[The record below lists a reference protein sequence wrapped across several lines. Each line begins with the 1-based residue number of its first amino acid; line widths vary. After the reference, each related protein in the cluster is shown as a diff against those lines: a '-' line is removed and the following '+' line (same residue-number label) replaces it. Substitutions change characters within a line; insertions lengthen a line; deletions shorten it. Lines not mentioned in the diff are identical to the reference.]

1 MNFTIISK
9 KIRIFYIIFIFLI
22 LHFVSPYIIL
32 PFNFSKKNFD
42 NEINDPLKYFDYYM
56 NNTIYTK
63 LRINEQLIINFR
75 LTMEKFIICIS
86 NKIYKHN
93 NKINFSDNIYS
104 LNYLNIKEA
113 LFINDSFNL
122 EINNINNQNI
132 NMMNN
137 YNFSFFLVIKYLD
150 DSTDM
155 ENAEIGLN
163 RVRGNQY
170 MDIEDEKDLKS
181 FLIEEKANLIFQL
194 KKMNLINSTIF
205 SIKYNKDEE
214 GEIIIGDFPH
224 IYDDIHF
231 SENNLFMNSV
241 TLYTCPPYNWYSRFR
256 ELIYNNKSL
265 IVTKMFYFSIDH
277 GFIEAPLSVKQ
288 YFEPFFKN
296 YSNSCKEDIFDNCY
310 VFYCKKDVIKN
321 FNSLTFIFQTHQLYK
336 NGLLDNLK
344 MEFSYKDLFLR
355 DKNAN
360 NDIYYFQIVFN
371 KNNDWI
377 FGKPVFKK
385 YRIVFDQ
392 DKKMYGIYNYTNYI
406 NYSNENINNE
416 KKKKKKNNNNYI
428 IYIIILIILII
439 IIIFESFLLIRKI
452 FFKQRNKRANELKED
467 YDYECDS
474 YLKLEQNKNIINN

>member
-32 PFNFSKKNFD
+32 PFNFSKKHFYNA
-42 NEINDPLKYFDYYM
+42 INDPLKYFDYYM

-63 LRINEQLIINFR
+63 LRINEKLIINFR

-86 NKIYKHN
+86 NTIYKHN

-150 DSTDM
+150 DSTDI

-256 ELIYNNKSL
+256 
-265 IVTKMFYFSIDH
+265 
-277 GFIEAPLSVKQ
+277 
-288 YFEPFFKN
+288 
-296 YSNSCKEDIFDNCY
+296 
-310 VFYCKKDVIKN
+310 
-321 FNSLTFIFQTHQLYK
+321 
-336 NGLLDNLK
+336 
-344 MEFSYKDLFLR
+344 
-355 DKNAN
+355 
-360 NDIYYFQIVFN
+360 
-371 KNNDWI
+371 
-377 FGKPVFKK
+377 
-385 YRIVFDQ
+385 
-392 DKKMYGIYNYTNYI
+392 
-406 NYSNENINNE
+406 
-416 KKKKKKNNNNYI
+416 
-428 IYIIILIILII
+428 
-439 IIIFESFLLIRKI
+439 
-452 FFKQRNKRANELKED
+452 
-467 YDYECDS
+467 
-474 YLKLEQNKNIINN
+474 